1 MLTPA
6 PLLKPTL
13 RRAAIATV
21 LLVPL
26 ALACSDAA
34 FSRAD
39 SKAAGESS
47 AQAGNEVLA
56 GRMAART
63 VAPAAP
69 TSASD
74 GFATVAA
81 MDTAAVALVAEA
93 PPPAQGPGTTSASAD
108 FDTPSG
114 IPAML
119 VRTGR
124 ASVEVDSLDAALG
137 AIRAG
142 VRRVGGYVA
151 GTQMNGGEA
160 QRREATIQLRV
171 PSARFDEVVAGLAP
185 LGKVEDLTVET
196 ADVGEEYA
204 DAAAR
209 IANARRMEQRL
220 IDLLANRTGR
230 LSDVLTVERELARVR
245 EDIERMEGR
254 MRFLAN
260 RASLSTLTLAVHEQ
274 LPVLA
279 QRPHSTRLGA
289 AFRQAWDNF
298 IDVIAAIVAM
308 LGVIVPLGAVLV
320 AIVLAWKRWGRP
332 LPRPVPPT
340 TT

>member
-1 MLTPA
+1 VLTPA

-13 RRAAIATV
+13 RRAALATV

-39 SKAAGESS
+39 SKAEGASS
-47 AQAGNEVLA
+47 AQAGNEALA

-69 TSASD
+69 ASASD

-81 MDTAAVALVAEA
+81 MDTAVALVAEA

-151 GTQMNGGEA
+151 GTQMNRGEA

-289 AFRQAWDNF
+289 AYRQAWDNF

-308 LGVIVPLGAVLV
+308 LGVIVPLGVVL
-320 AIVLAWKRWGRP
+320 AGIALAWKRWGRP